1 MLNNAK
7 LVAFAATARPD
18 EARRF
23 YVEVLGLALTEE
35 HPFALVFDANGTM
48 LRLQKLEHWA
58 PPGHTALGWQVDD
71 IRGTIHKLAA
81 RGVHFERF
89 GGLPQDDLGVW
100 TTPDG
105 TAIAWFK
112 DPDRWDVFLASSGP
126 EAWQRVAVDDP
137 QPEVRPAEQIEVT
150 NVEVGTDRI
159 SFDVDQ
165 PGTPVLVKTSYFPNW
180 RASGADGPYRVA
192 PNLMVVVPTGT
203 QVELTYGR
211 EPVDWVAWLLTAL
224 GIALAVLLASRPP
237 LTVTPRRSQAI
248 DEPALP
254 DDPP

>member
-112 DPDRWDVFLASSGP
+112 DPDGNTLS
-126 EAWQRVAVDDP
+126 
-137 QPEVRPAEQIEVT
+137 
-150 NVEVGTDRI
+150 
-159 SFDVDQ
+159 
-165 PGTPVLVKTSYFPNW
+165 L
-180 RASGADGPYRVA
+180 
-192 PNLMVVVPTGT
+192 T
-203 QVELTYGR
+203 QF
-211 EPVDWVAWLLTAL
+211 
-224 GIALAVLLASRPP
+224 
-237 LTVTPRRSQAI
+237 
-248 DEPALP
+248 
-254 DDPP
+254 